1 MKASTAADVTVS
13 RLSRGIAGDNWRR
26 LAGPTAL
33 MMGAAVVW
41 WLALPPRGWW
51 VLFPVGV
58 TMFMLALA
66 GQPLR
71 NRLWLGGLGGVA
83 HYALAL
89 RWLTDFNTAGYAAVV
104 VVQAL
109 LLMLVAAVSPNE
121 AAFRSR
127 WSGWWLLTPAALVLL
142 EAVQH
147 RFPFGGFPL
156 SAFGYSQTDGPFMA
170 AAPLG
175 GTLLVTALAAVA
187 GAVVTAVIFGPRRA
201 RAASVVAVV
210 VVLAVPA
217 FAPTI
222 VDDTAEGSLDVV
234 LVQGGGPRGLRAINT
249 DPFDTTRRHL
259 QAAEDITGD
268 PDLVLLPENVVN
280 IDGSIDGTRVDAAFA
295 ELARQLDTNIV
306 VGITESE
313 DQHFRNASI
322 VWGPDGTRLGRY
334 EKHHRVPFGEYIPMR
349 NLIERLS
356 EDARFIPRDAIAG
369 EGPAVLD
376 PSGTPRLGIVISY
389 EVFFADRVADAVRN
403 GGQLLLAPTNAASF
417 VTEEV
422 PAIEVAA
429 SRMRAREFGRTVLQ
443 AAPTGYSAV
452 IQPDGTASQLSGLG
466 TNELLTATV
475 PLHTGLTPYARIG
488 DTPLLVLAM
497 LALAW
502 PAVTGL
508 VSWRRRR
515 QVTEVTH

>member
-104 VVQAL
+104 AVQAL

-156 SAFGYSQTDGPFMA
+156 SAFGYSQTRTPRRRPATF
-170 AAPLG
+170 PLRRDG
-175 GTLLVTALAAVA
+175 GTWARASMAVA
-187 GAVVTAVIFGPRRA
+187 ITA
-201 RAASVVAVV
+201 
-210 VVLAVPA
+210 
-217 FAPTI
+217 
-222 VDDTAEGSLDVV
+222 
-234 LVQGGGPRGLRAINT
+234 
-249 DPFDTTRRHL
+249 
-259 QAAEDITGD
+259 
-268 PDLVLLPENVVN
+268 
-280 IDGSIDGTRVDAAFA
+280 
-295 ELARQLDTNIV
+295 
-306 VGITESE
+306 
-313 DQHFRNASI
+313 
-322 VWGPDGTRLGRY
+322 
-334 EKHHRVPFGEYIPMR
+334 
-349 NLIERLS
+349 
-356 EDARFIPRDAIAG
+356 AIAG
-369 EGPAVLD
+369 PACEGL
-376 PSGTPRLGIVISY
+376 
-389 EVFFADRVADAVRN
+389 
-403 GGQLLLAPTNAASF
+403 
-417 VTEEV
+417 
-422 PAIEVAA
+422 
-429 SRMRAREFGRTVLQ
+429 
-443 AAPTGYSAV
+443 
-452 IQPDGTASQLSGLG
+452 SQLK
-466 TNELLTATV
+466 A
-475 PLHTGLTPYARIG
+475 YR
-488 DTPLLVLAM
+488 
-497 LALAW
+497 
-502 PAVTGL
+502 
-508 VSWRRRR
+508 
-515 QVTEVTH
+515 